1 MALNAV
7 KLPAKGGARGGSYKA
22 YLQSF
27 SPTGSMKGGNNP
39 QNVTFIAPIKAKK
52 FKYNLVVNS
61 GSDGTQFYVY
71 LLSRNASGSIEA
83 TQVLQIYTT
92 GGNTYT
98 SEIDVDGEFVGL
110 RYKTNYP
117 NYSYGSFSK
126 ASYFE
131 VSA

>member
-1 MALNAV
+1 MALNAIR
-7 KLPAKGGARGGSYKA
+7 LPVSSDGGGSYKA
-22 YLQSF
+22 HLQNFRPS
-27 SPTGSMKGGNNP
+27 GSMKGGNNP

-71 LLSRNASGSIEA
+71 LLSRNASGGIEA
-83 TQVLQIYTT
+83 TRVLQIYTT
-92 GGNTYT
+92 GGRTYNG
-98 SEIDVDGEFVGL
+98 EVDIDGEFVGL
-110 RYKTNYP
+110 RYKTNYS
-117 NYSYGSFSK
+117 NYNSGSFSN

>member
-1 MALNAV
+1 MALNAM
-7 KLPAKGGARGGSYKA
+7 KLPVAADGGGSYKA
-22 YLQSF
+22 YLQNF
-27 SPTGSMKGGNNP
+27 RPTGSMKGGNNP

-61 GSDGTQFYVY
+61 GSDSTQFYAY
-71 LLSRNASGSIEA
+71 LLSRNESGGIEA

-92 GGNTYT
+92 GGKTYNG
-98 SEIDVDGEFVGL
+98 EVDVDGEYVGL

-117 NYSYGSFSK
+117 NYSSGSFTN